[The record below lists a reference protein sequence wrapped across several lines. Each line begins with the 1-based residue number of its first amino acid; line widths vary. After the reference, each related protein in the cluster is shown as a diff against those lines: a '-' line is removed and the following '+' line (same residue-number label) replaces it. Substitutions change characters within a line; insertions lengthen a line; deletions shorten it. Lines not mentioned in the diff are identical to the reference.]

1 MYVCTHAVVVAA
13 NGEIY
18 NYKELYE
25 ELGGTAFYK
34 PKTGSDCEVGREEGE
49 KSGRGGRGWGGRREE
64 ASKQGTRQTWH

>member
-1 MYVCTHAVVVAA
+1 MLVSCFFGAVVVAA

-34 PKTGSDCEVGREEGE
+34 PKTGSDCEVRE
-49 KSGRGGRGWGGRREE
+49 GGRTEQE
-64 ASKQGTRQTWH
+64 AAV

>member
-1 MYVCTHAVVVAA
+1 MFFTHDAHHTVVVAA

-34 PKTGSDCEVGREEGE
+34 PKTGSDCEVRT
-49 KSGRGGRGWGGRREE
+49 RRRRRRL
-64 ASKQGTRQTWH
+64 TTDCIN